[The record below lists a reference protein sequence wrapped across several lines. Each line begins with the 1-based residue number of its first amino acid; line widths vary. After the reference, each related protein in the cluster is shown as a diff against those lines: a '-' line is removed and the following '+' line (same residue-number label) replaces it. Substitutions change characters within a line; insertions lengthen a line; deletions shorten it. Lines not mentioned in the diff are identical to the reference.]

1 MGIPDYRWVAMKPP
15 RRPEET
21 PLSYHYR
28 ILKWK
33 EDQRVIQAIFG
44 EELPDLL
51 SRPNVFVRSFQR
63 LADRITG
70 KR

>member
-1 MGIPDYRWVAMKPP
+1 MQPK
-15 RRPEET
+15 RRPGET

-28 ILKWK
+28 ILRWK
-33 EDQRVIQAIFG
+33 EDQRVIESIFG
-44 EELPDLL
+44 EEPPDLL
-51 SRPNVFVRSFQR
+51 SRPNVFVLSFQR

>member
-1 MGIPDYRWVAMKPP
+1 MSYQPP
-15 RRPEET
+15 RRPNET

-28 ILKWK
+28 ILRWK
-33 EDQRVIQAIFG
+33 EDNRIIRDIFG

-51 SRPNVFVRSFQR
+51 SRPTVFARQFQR

>member
-1 MGIPDYRWVAMKPP
+1 MSYQPP
-15 RRPEET
+15 RRPNET

-28 ILKWK
+28 ILRWK
-33 EDQRVIQAIFG
+33 EDNRIIRDIFG
-44 EELPDLL
+44 DELPDLL

>member
-1 MGIPDYRWVAMKPP
+1 MNYQPP
-15 RRPEET
+15 RRPNET
-21 PLSYHYR
+21 RLSYHYR
-28 ILKWK
+28 ILRWK

-51 SRPNVFVRSFQR
+51 SRPPVFARQFQR
-63 LADRITG
+63 MADRIMG

>member
-1 MGIPDYRWVAMKPP
+1 MSYQPP
-15 RRPEET
+15 RRHNET

-28 ILKWK
+28 ILRWK
-33 EDQRVIQAIFG
+33 EDNRIIRDIFG
-44 EELPDLL
+44 DELPDLL

>member
-1 MGIPDYRWVAMKPP
+1 MSYQPP
-15 RRPEET
+15 RRPNET

-28 ILKWK
+28 ILRWK
-33 EDQRVIQAIFG
+33 EDNRIIRDIFG
-44 EELPDLL
+44 DELPDLL
-51 SRPNVFVRSFQR
+51 SRPNVFVQSFQR

>member
-1 MGIPDYRWVAMKPP
+1 MNFQPP
-15 RRPEET
+15 RRPNET

-28 ILKWK
+28 ILRWK
-33 EDQRVIQAIFG
+33 EDNRIIRDIFG
-44 EELPDLL
+44 DELPDLL
-51 SRPNVFVRSFQR
+51 SRPNVFVLSFQR